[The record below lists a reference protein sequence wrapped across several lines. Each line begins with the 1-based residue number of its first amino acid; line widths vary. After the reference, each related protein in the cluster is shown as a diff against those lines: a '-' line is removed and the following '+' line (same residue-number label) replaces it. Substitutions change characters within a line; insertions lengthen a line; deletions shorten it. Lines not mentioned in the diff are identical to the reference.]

1 MFSDTKM
8 TLIIDQEAV
17 REAYRV
23 HAVSNVG
30 FICGPT
36 ESDDGL
42 TKIDKLHA
50 LYHLW
55 QTGK

>member
-1 MFSDTKM
+1 M